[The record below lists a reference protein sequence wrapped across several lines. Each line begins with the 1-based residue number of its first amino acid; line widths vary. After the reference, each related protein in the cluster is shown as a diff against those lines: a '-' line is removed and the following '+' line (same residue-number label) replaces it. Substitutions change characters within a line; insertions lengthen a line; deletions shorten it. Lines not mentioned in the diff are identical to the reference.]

1 MKRFFVILAALLI
14 GFTASAR
21 GGFLV
26 KAGLSNSNMDLNRD
40 VASVISEDV
49 LSGAFFKNFTGY
61 HVGVGYRTGTWSGL
75 RFQPELLY
83 NVRGTRV
90 DDATRWS
97 MGYLEMP
104 LNVQWGL
111 DLIVMRPFI
120 QVAPCIGYD
129 FLNNT
134 SETAAGHA
142 LGTVTTDANRL
153 EYGLSVGG
161 GLDILNSFQISV
173 NYNWNFGPVANLD
186 AYQDKVVGI
195 ERKNARCL
203 QISLAYIF

>member
-1 MKRFFVILAALLI
+1 
-14 GFTASAR
+14 
-21 GGFLV
+21 
-26 KAGLSNSNMDLNRD
+26 
-40 VASVISEDV
+40 
-49 LSGAFFKNFTGY
+49 
-61 HVGVGYRTGTWSGL
+61 
-75 RFQPELLY
+75 
-83 NVRGTRV
+83 
-90 DDATRWS
+90 

-173 NYNWNFGPVANLD
+173 NYNWNFGPVAL
-186 AYQDKVVGI
+186 
-195 ERKNARCL
+195 L
-203 QISLAYIF
+203 

>member
-75 RFQPELLY
+75 RLQPELLY

-142 LGTVTTDANRL
+142 LGTVTTDASRL

-203 QISLAYIF
+203 QVSLAYIF